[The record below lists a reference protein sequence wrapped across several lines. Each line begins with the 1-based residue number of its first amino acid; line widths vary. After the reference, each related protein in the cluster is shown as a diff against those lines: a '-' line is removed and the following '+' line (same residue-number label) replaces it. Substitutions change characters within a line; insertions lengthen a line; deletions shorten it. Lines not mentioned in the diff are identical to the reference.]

1 MASQQQC
8 SQNSSAPAHQASLQ
22 PYQPNGANPQAPA
35 SFTSTTHTSQP
46 AAASKQHDASFA
58 HQPTLQH
65 PSHNNGCGQGT
76 AAFLRDFNLV
86 AEAAKRAQ
94 IAVIARDLEGV
105 SL

>member
-1 MASQQQC
+1 MASQQQH
-8 SQNSSAPAHQASLQ
+8 SQNSSAPAHQASFQ
-22 PYQPNGANPQAPA
+22 PYQSNGANPHAPA
-35 SFTSTTHTSQP
+35 SFTSTSHASQP
-46 AAASKQHDASFA
+46 AAASKQHDA
-58 HQPTLQH
+58 HQPAHQH

-76 AAFLRDFNLV
+76 AAFLKDFNLV